1 MSLIARMPASDRRHL
16 LLVSL
21 RHIRRRYPKY
31 AKQINGI
38 ATLIVKGKA
47 PQSSLLSTVN
57 VLLGKDELRKALAL
71 ALDAFVA
78 FKIRKRAFDN
88 GAALCHGCFS
98 YSSVVTCETCGH
110 VAFCYGCL
118 EYGACESCS
127 SRAEAKENS
136 PPGEEELC
144 VVCSEA

>member
-1 MSLIARMPASDRRHL
+1 MSLMARMSASDRRHL
-16 LLVSL
+16 LLVCL
-21 RHIRRRYPKY
+21 RHIRRQYPNY
-31 AKQINGI
+31 AKQINRI

-47 PQSSLLSTVN
+47 SQSSLLSTVN
-57 VLLGKDELRKALAL
+57 VLLGGDELRKVLAL
-71 ALDAFVA
+71 VFEAFVA
-78 FKIRKRAFDN
+78 FKIRKRAFEN
-88 GAALCHGCFS
+88 GATLCHGCFS

-136 PPGEEELC
+136 PPGEEEVC
-144 VVCSEA
+144 VMCSEA